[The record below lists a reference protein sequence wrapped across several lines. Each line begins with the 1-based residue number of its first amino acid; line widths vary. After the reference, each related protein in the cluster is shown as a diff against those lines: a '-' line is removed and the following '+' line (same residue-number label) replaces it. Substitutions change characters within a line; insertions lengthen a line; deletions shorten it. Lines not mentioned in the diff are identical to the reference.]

1 MTGRVPLNL
10 TGDVARQLDKIADRI
25 DRITEFDAQFF
36 RRFPHRQYRLRPAG
50 RAEIETL
57 QILQDKM
64 PVPIGFLVYTA
75 IRQIE
80 PGIRARA
87 FVSLPEIPTDAPE
100 HIAREVFERAAKSTP
115 FAA

>member
-1 MTGRVPLNL
+1 MTARVPLDL
-10 TGDVARQLDKIADRI
+10 TGDVVRHKIADRV

-36 RRFPHRQYRLRPAG
+36 QRFPHRQYRLRPAG

-64 PVPIGFLVYTA
+64 PVPIGFLVYAA

-87 FVSLPEIPTDAPE
+87 FVSLPEITAADAPE
-100 HIAREVFERAAKSTP
+100 HIAREVFERVAKSTP